1 MKLKDWI
8 RDNKFMAVVHF
19 IAAGILISGAV
30 LVYWHWEWLV
40 TGTLGREAGSTTV
53 RNLGLI
59 AGGLIAIWVAIWRG
73 VVADRQARASWDQT
87 ETSRRSLLNERYQ
100 KGAEMLGSTV
110 LYVRLGGIYALD
122 SLAREYPEIYHL
134 QVIKLFAAFVV
145 ARTRAETAEQ
155 VETTTSSA
163 TSESEEPDK
172 PAPTSFWEGS
182 DDTGKDHWLESKSCL
197 AESFDLFLAADREV
211 GPVPGLA
218 KDVEEVMRLISE
230 RDEKRIAL
238 ESKDEIRMNLADASL
253 PGLIFHD
260 ADFSNID
267 FTKADLRRVRGWGAR
282 LTKAV
287 LPGANLSAASLHG
300 ADFRDADMRRVNLTA
315 ARLQGADLRNAN
327 LGHIDLASQNLWK
340 GATFHS
346 KLVGARLD
354 GADLRGADLGYA
366 DMRGVSL
373 RGAKLDK
380 ARLNNLSG
388 VNLRSASLRDTD
400 LGGADLSKAN
410 LSGADLS
417 GANLAGANLAGANFG
432 NAKLAGANLTEAN
445 VSGADFSHHWVLECK
460 SPASGLTQ
468 KQLDQAKA
476 DPNQPP
482 ILDGVL
488 DAVTNKPLVWNGQ
501 PS

>member
-145 ARTRAETAEQ
+145 ARPRAETAER

-172 PAPTSFWEGS
+172 PAPTSFGEGS
-182 DDTGKDHWLESKSCL
+182 DDTGKDHWLESKSHP
-197 AESFDLFLAADREV
+197 EDTFDLFLATKLEV

-218 KDVEEVMRLISE
+218 KDVEEVMRLLSE

-238 ESKDEIRMNLADASL
+238 ESKDKIRINLADASL

-267 FTKADLRRVRGWGAR
+267 FTKADLRRVRGWRAR

-287 LPGANLSAASLHG
+287 LPGANLSGSTLHG

-315 ARLQGADLRNAN
+315 VKLEGADLRNAN
-327 LGHIDLASQNLWK
+327 LGYIDLASQNLWK
-340 GATFHS
+340 GATFPS
-346 KLVGARLD
+346 KLVGARLE
-354 GADLRGADLGYA
+354 GADLRGADLGGA
-366 DMRGVSL
+366 DMCGVSL
-373 RGAKLDK
+373 RGANLDK
-380 ARLNNLSG
+380 
-388 VNLRSASLRDTD
+388 TK
-400 LGGADLSKAN
+400 LGGAN
-410 LSGADLS
+410 LSGADLRTAS
-417 GANLAGANLAGANFG
+417 LRDADLGSADLSKANLAGANLAGAN
-432 NAKLAGANLTEAN
+432 LTNAN
-445 VSGADFSHHWVLECK
+445 VSSVDFSRSWILKWE